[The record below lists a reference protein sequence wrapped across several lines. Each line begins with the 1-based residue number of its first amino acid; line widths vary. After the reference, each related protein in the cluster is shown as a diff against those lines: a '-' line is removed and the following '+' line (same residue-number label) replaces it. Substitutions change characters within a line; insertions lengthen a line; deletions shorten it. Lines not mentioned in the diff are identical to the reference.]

1 MINAGLPIT
10 DALSILKNQAT
21 GRMQELVSQILADV
35 QEGQSLSSA
44 IGKYPDAFSP
54 TYVALLKAGEAG
66 GVLDNIL
73 ARLSDN
79 MEKQAE
85 FKGKVKGAMIYPIIV
100 IVAMIIVAAVMMV
113 MVIPK
118 MLAMYSDFGA
128 DLPGPTKILISVS
141 GFFAKYWPI
150 FLITFAV
157 LFNLFLTYRKTKAGK
172 RKVDELILKFLFM
185 ARCKNKSF

>member
-1 MINAGLPIT
+1 MGRTVSGRVEAADEAQAARLIRGKDLILLSLSVPHSTELTAFFKKFRNKVKEEDIATFTRQLSTMINAGLPIT

-79 MEKQAE
+79 MENR
-85 FKGKVKGAMIYPIIV
+85 P
-100 IVAMIIVAAVMMV
+100 
-113 MVIPK
+113 
-118 MLAMYSDFGA
+118 
-128 DLPGPTKILISVS
+128 
-141 GFFAKYWPI
+141 
-150 FLITFAV
+150 
-157 LFNLFLTYRKTKAGK
+157 NLR
-172 RKVDELILKFLFM
+172 
-185 ARCKNKSF
+185 AR